1 MRGWPGEIQDKLGG
15 GEPLEGEGKIYIYM
29 NISRER
35 GARVSGMDK
44 RGERKVWDRT
54 REDREI

>member
-1 MRGWPGEIQDKLGG
+1 
-15 GEPLEGEGKIYIYM
+15 M

-44 RGERKVWDRT
+44 RGERKVWDLK